1 MFITDLSIRRP
12 TVSWVMSL
20 ILIIFGLFVFWKLPV
35 RELPNGI
42 QPPVVQVQVD
52 YKSAAASIVDQEVTQ
67 VLEDVIG
74 GAEGIKNI
82 DSKSENGR
90 STINVEFDTSI
101 DLDNAANDI
110 RERVARVVDNLPS
123 ESDPPQILKRAAG
136 FTTTMWLSL
145 SSSTWSDLE
154 LGDYAERFLVDQFS
168 SVKNV
173 GRIRVGGLRELSIR
187 VWVDPIKL
195 AANDL
200 TIKEV
205 ESAMRGENI
214 SLPAG
219 TLEADNI
226 DLTLNLDKSYNDIN
240 SIKQLPIKKK
250 NNKVIL
256 LSDVANVEFG
266 PVSEKTLFKAQ
277 TKDQI
282 NLKTVGIGIYARS
295 GASTV
300 ELSNEIKK
308 KIIEVK
314 KSLPEE
320 LDLRVSFN
328 RANYV
333 EAAIE
338 EVYKTLFIAF
348 ILVVL
353 IIYLF
358 LGNLKAVIVPAIALP
373 VSLIASFLGLYIF
386 GLSINIFVLL
396 SFILAIGIITDDS
409 VIMTDA
415 IYRRIENGENS
426 LVAAYKGSKQ
436 ISFAIIATTLI
447 LVAVFLPLIFIK
459 GISGTLF
466 RETAIALSFSIV
478 VSSFVA
484 LTLSPML
491 ASKFLNKK
499 TSKKFIIRKFENIFS
514 NFANF
519 YKETLGTVIYK
530 TRTVGIF
537 IIFIIIASILLFNF
551 SKKELLPMED
561 RGAYLIIGATD
572 EGSSFEYTQE
582 QAQKVEARLLPLLQ
596 AEDSPYSRFIMRV
609 PGFGSSAN
617 SYNSFIIIALLDD
630 WKNRKKGQQI
640 VLREAIGKIVT
651 LPQALAFPI
660 SPQSIRVSSY
670 NKPVQ
675 MVIYGST
682 YEELEEIQKKI
693 IRKLRSNKN
702 LSRIDSDYNRN
713 KPEVKLIINKNKAKD
728 LGVSTKAIGETLETL
743 YGGKKITTFNKLG
756 KEYPIIVQQYLSD
769 RRNKEGV
776 SKIFVR
782 SETNS
787 KLISLANLVSFKE
800 EGSAKQLA
808 RYNRQRAVTI
818 SANINEGYTLTE
830 AIKFFE
836 EVMSS
841 EAPKNQI
848 TWKGKSEEIKET
860 SNELFI
866 IFALALLT
874 AYLVMAAT
882 FNSFIHPFIIVLTV
896 PLAIF
901 GGLVFILFLNSS
913 VNIFSQI
920 ALIILIGISTKNS
933 ILIVDFA
940 NQIRTTGKNIDTAV
954 KEACAVRFRPIIMTS
969 LSTMI
974 AMMPLVIG
982 NIGPGAG
989 EGSRLAVG
997 STILG
1002 GMIISTFFTLYV
1014 TPSMYLALAKNTK
1027 RIDVI
1032 DIELKKNYLKNN
1044 IFIFI

>member
-1 MFITDLSIRRP
+1 MFITELSIRRP
-12 TVSWVMSL
+12 VVSWVMSL
-20 ILIIFGLFVFWKLPV
+20 ILIVFGLFVFWKLPV
-35 RELPNGI
+35 RELPSGI
-42 QPPVVQVQVD
+42 QPPVVQVQVN
-52 YKSAAASIVDQEVTQ
+52 YNSAAAPIVNQEVTQ

-90 STINVEFDTSI
+90 STINIEFDTSI
-101 DLDNAANDI
+101 ELDNAANDV

-123 ESDPPQILKRAAG
+123 EADPPQILKRAAG
-136 FTTTMWLSL
+136 FTTTMWLAL

-154 LGDYAERFLVDQFS
+154 LGDYAERYLVDTFS

-173 GRIRVGGLRELSIR
+173 GRILVGGLRELSIR
-187 VWVDPIKL
+187 VWIDPIKL

-200 TIKEV
+200 TIQEV
-205 ESAMRGENI
+205 EQALRGENI
-214 SLPAG
+214 RLPAG

-226 DLTLNLDKSYNDIN
+226 DLTLNLDKSYN
-240 SIKQLPIKKK
+240 SIETIEQLPIKK
-250 NNKVIL
+250 NNKQIVT
-256 LSDVANVEFG
+256 LSDVAKIEFG

-277 TKDQI
+277 RKDQL

-300 ELSNEIKK
+300 ELSKEIKK
-308 KIIEVK
+308 KIFEVNK
-314 KSLPEE
+314 TLPDGLKLEIA
-320 LDLRVSFN
+320 FN
-328 RANYV
+328 RATYV
-333 EAAIE
+333 GAAIN
-338 EVYKTLFIAF
+338 EVYKTLVIAF
-348 ILVVL
+348 ILVVI

-373 VSLIASFLGLYIF
+373 VSLIASFLGIYLF

-415 IYRRIENGENS
+415 IYRRIENGETP
-426 LVAAYKGSKQ
+426 LVASYKGSKQ
-436 ISFAIIATTLI
+436 ITFAIIATTLI
-447 LVAVFLPLIFIK
+447 LIAVFLPLIFIE

-466 RETAIALSFSIV
+466 KETAIALSFSIV

-491 ASKFLNKK
+491 ASKFLTKK
-499 TSKKFIIRKFENIFS
+499 TDKNFIINRFEKFFLSFS
-514 NFANF
+514 KF
-519 YKETLGTVIYK
+519 YEETLTVLMKK
-530 TRTVGIF
+530 TKSITIF
-537 IIFIIIASILLFNF
+537 IILIIVGSILLFDF

-561 RGAYLIIGATD
+561 RGAYLVIGFTD

-582 QAQKVEARLLPLLQ
+582 KAQVIEKRLIPLLQ
-596 AEDSPYSRFIMRV
+596 EENSPYSRFIMRV
-609 PGFGSSAN
+609 PGFGTSAN
-617 SYNSFIIIALLDD
+617 SFNSFIIIALLDNWD
-630 WKNRKKGQQI
+630 NRKKNSQT
-640 VLREAIGKIVT
+640 VMREAIGKIVT
-651 LPQALAFPI
+651 VPQAVAFPI

-682 YEELEEIQKKI
+682 YEELENIQSQV
-693 IRKLRSNKN
+693 IRTLRKNGN
-702 LSRIDSDYNRN
+702 LSRIESDYSRN
-713 KPEVKLIINKNKAKD
+713 KPEVKLLINKNKAKD
-728 LGVSTKAIGETLETL
+728 LGVSTEKIGRTLETL
-743 YGGKKITTFNKLG
+743 YGGKRVTTFNKLG
-756 KEYPIIVQQYLSD
+756 KEYPIILQQYLAD
-769 RRNKEGV
+769 RRNKEGI

-782 SETNS
+782 SDTTG
-787 KLISLANLVSFKE
+787 KLISLVNLVDFKE
-800 EGSAKQLA
+800 VGAAKELS
-808 RYNRQRAVTI
+808 RYNRQPAVTI
-818 SANINEGYTLTE
+818 SANISENYSLSD
-830 AIKFFE
+830 AIKYLENTME
-836 EVMSS
+836 EV
-841 EAPKNQI
+841 APQNQI
-848 TWKGKSEEIKET
+848 TWKGKSEEVKET

-882 FNSFIHPFIIVLTV
+882 FNSFVHPFIIILTV

-933 ILIVDFA
+933 ILIVDYA
-940 NQIRTTGKNIDTAV
+940 NQIRTKGKNIETAV
-954 KEACAVRFRPIIMTS
+954 KEACSIRFRPIIMTS

-1014 TPSMYLALAKNTK
+1014 TPTMYLALAKNTK
-1027 RIDVI
+1027 RIDAV
-1032 DIELKKNYLKNN
+1032 DIELKKELR
-1044 IFIFI
+1044 

>member
-1 MFITDLSIRRP
+1 MFITELSIRRP
-12 TVSWVMSL
+12 VVSWVMSL
-20 ILIIFGLFVFWKLPV
+20 ILIVFGLFVFWKLPV
-35 RELPNGI
+35 RELPSGI
-42 QPPVVQVQVD
+42 QPPVVQVQVN
-52 YKSAAASIVDQEVTQ
+52 YNSAAAPIVNQEVTQ

-90 STINVEFDTSI
+90 STINIEFDTSI
-101 DLDNAANDI
+101 ELDNAANDV

-123 ESDPPQILKRAAG
+123 EADPPQILKRAAG
-136 FTTTMWLSL
+136 FTTTMWLAL

-154 LGDYAERFLVDQFS
+154 LGDYAERYLVDTFS

-173 GRIRVGGLRELSIR
+173 GRILVGGLRELSIR
-187 VWVDPIKL
+187 VWIDPIKL

-200 TIKEV
+200 TIQEV
-205 ESAMRGENI
+205 EQALRGENI
-214 SLPAG
+214 RLPAG

-226 DLTLNLDKSYNDIN
+226 DLTLNLDKSYN
-240 SIKQLPIKKK
+240 SIETIEQLPIKK
-250 NNKVIL
+250 NNKQIVT
-256 LSDVANVEFG
+256 LSDVAKIEFG

-277 TKDQI
+277 RKDQL
-282 NLKTVGIGIYARS
+282 NLKTVGIGIYAKS

-300 ELSNEIKK
+300 ELSKEIKK
-308 KIIEVK
+308 KIFEVNK
-314 KSLPEE
+314 TLPEGLKLE
-320 LDLRVSFN
+320 IAFN
-328 RANYV
+328 RATYV
-333 EAAIE
+333 GAAIN
-338 EVYKTLFIAF
+338 EVYKTLVIAF
-348 ILVVL
+348 ILVVI

-373 VSLIASFLGLYIF
+373 VSLIASFLGIYLF

-415 IYRRIENGENS
+415 IYRRIENGETP
-426 LVAAYKGSKQ
+426 LVASYKGSKQ
-436 ISFAIIATTLI
+436 ITFAIIATTLI
-447 LVAVFLPLIFIK
+447 LIAVFLPLIFIE

-466 RETAIALSFSIV
+466 KETAIALSFSIV

-491 ASKFLNKK
+491 ASKFLTKK
-499 TSKKFIIRKFENIFS
+499 TDKNFIINRFEKFFLSFS
-514 NFANF
+514 KF
-519 YKETLGTVIYK
+519 YEETLTVLMKK
-530 TRTVGIF
+530 TKSITFF
-537 IIFIIIASILLFNF
+537 IILIIVGSILLFDF

-561 RGAYLIIGATD
+561 RGAYLVIGFTD

-582 QAQKVEARLLPLLQ
+582 KAQVIEKRLIPLLQ
-596 AEDSPYSRFIMRV
+596 EENSPYSRFIMRV

-617 SYNSFIIIALLDD
+617 SFNSFIIIALLDNWD
-630 WKNRKKGQQI
+630 NRKKNSQT
-640 VLREAIGKIVT
+640 VMREAIGKIVT
-651 LPQALAFPI
+651 VPQAVAFPI

-682 YEELEEIQKKI
+682 YEELEKIQSQV
-693 IRKLRSNKN
+693 IRTLRKNGN
-702 LSRIDSDYNRN
+702 LSRIESDYSRN
-713 KPEVKLIINKNKAKD
+713 KPEVKLLINKNKAKD
-728 LGVSTKAIGETLETL
+728 LGVSTEKIGRTLETL
-743 YGGKKITTFNKLG
+743 YGGKRVTTFNKLG
-756 KEYPIIVQQYLSD
+756 KEYPIILQQYLAD
-769 RRNKEGV
+769 RRNKEGI

-782 SETNS
+782 SDTTG
-787 KLISLANLVSFKE
+787 KLISLVNLVDFKE
-800 EGSAKQLA
+800 VGAAKELS
-808 RYNRQRAVTI
+808 RYNRQPAVTI
-818 SANINEGYTLTE
+818 SANISENYSLSD
-830 AIKFFE
+830 AIKYLE
-836 EVMSS
+836 NTMEKV
-841 EAPKNQI
+841 APQNQI
-848 TWKGKSEEIKET
+848 TWKGKSEEVKET

-882 FNSFIHPFIIVLTV
+882 FNSFVHPFIIILTV

-933 ILIVDFA
+933 ILIVDYA
-940 NQIRTTGKNIDTAV
+940 NQIRTKGKNIETAV
-954 KEACAVRFRPIIMTS
+954 KEACSIRFRPIIMTS

-1014 TPSMYLALAKNTK
+1014 TPTMYLALAKNTK
-1027 RIDVI
+1027 RIDAV
-1032 DIELKKNYLKNN
+1032 DIELKKELR
-1044 IFIFI
+1044 

>member
-1 MFITDLSIRRP
+1 MFITELSIKRP
-12 TVSWVMSL
+12 AFSWVMSL
-20 ILIIFGLFVFWKLPV
+20 ILIVFGLFVFWKLPV

-42 QPPVVQVQVD
+42 QPPVVQVQIN
-52 YKSAAASIVDQEVTQ
+52 YKSASASIVDQEVTQ
-67 VLEDVIG
+67 VVEDVIG

-110 RERVARVVDNLPS
+110 RERVARIVDNLPS

-154 LGDYAERFLVDQFS
+154 LGDYADRYLVDQFS
-168 SVKNV
+168 SIKNV
-173 GRIRVGGLRELSIR
+173 GRILVGGLRELSIR

-205 ESAMRGENI
+205 ELAMRGENI

-240 SIKQLPIKKK
+240 SIKQLPIKKTG
-250 NNKVIL
+250 NKVIL
-256 LSDVANVEFG
+256 LSDVANIEFG
-266 PVSEKTLFKAQ
+266 PVSEKTLFKSQ
-277 TKDQI
+277 TKDQV

-300 ELSNEIKK
+300 ELSDDIKK
-308 KIIEVK
+308 RIIEVK
-314 KSLPEE
+314 KTLPDG

-338 EVYKTLFIAF
+338 EVYKTLLIAF

-358 LGNLKAVIVPAIALP
+358 LGNLKAVIVPAVALP

-415 IYRRIENGENS
+415 IYRRIENGETP

-436 ISFAIIATTLI
+436 ITFAIIATTLI
-447 LVAVFLPLIFIK
+447 LVAVFLPLIFIE

-466 RETAIALSFSIV
+466 RETAIALSFSII

-491 ASKFLNKK
+491 ASKFLTKR
-499 TSKKFIIRKFENIFS
+499 TSKKFLIKKFENIFLKFS
-514 NFANF
+514 NF
-519 YKETLGTVIYK
+519 YKETLEIAVYK
-530 TRTVGIF
+530 TKTISFF
-537 IIFIIIASILLFNF
+537 IILIIVSSVLLFSF
-551 SKKELLPMED
+551 SKKELLPQED
-561 RGAYLIIGATD
+561 RGAYLIIGFTD

-582 QAQKVEARLLPLLQ
+582 QAQKVEARLIPLLQ

-640 VLREAIGKIVT
+640 VIREAIGKIVT
-651 LPQALAFPI
+651 LPQAIAFPI
-660 SPQSIRVSSY
+660 SPQSIRVSNY

-682 YEELEEIQKKI
+682 YEELEEIQSKV
-693 IRKLRSNKN
+693 IRKLRSNRN
-702 LSRIDSDYNRN
+702 LSRIESDYNRN
-713 KPEVKLIINKNKAKD
+713 KPEVKLIIDQNKTKD
-728 LGVSTKAIGETLETL
+728 LGVSTRSIGETLETL
-743 YGGKKITTFNKLG
+743 YGGKRITTFNKLG

-769 RRNKEGV
+769 RRNKEGI

-782 SETNS
+782 SETNG

-800 EGSAKQLA
+800 EGAAKELS
-808 RYNRQRAVTI
+808 RYNRQRAITI
-818 SANINEGYTLTE
+818 SANISENYTLTE
-830 AIKFFE
+830 AIKFLE
-836 EVMSS
+836 EVMADI
-841 EAPKNQI
+841 APENQI
-848 TWKGKSEEIKET
+848 TWKGESEEIKET

-874 AYLVMAAT
+874 SYLVMAAT
-882 FNSFIHPFIIVLTV
+882 FNSFIHPFIIFLTV

-933 ILIVDFA
+933 ILIVDYA
-940 NQIRTTGKNIDTAV
+940 NQIRTTGKNIDVAV
-954 KEACAVRFRPIIMTS
+954 KEACSVRFRPIMMTS

-974 AMMPLVIG
+974 AMLPLIIG

-989 EGSRLAVG
+989 EGSRLAIG

-1027 RIDVI
+1027 RIDTI
-1032 DIELKKNYLKNN
+1032 DLELKRELSKK
-1044 IFIFI
+1044 

>member
-1 MFITDLSIRRP
+1 MFITELSIKRP
-12 TVSWVMSL
+12 AFSWVMSL
-20 ILIIFGLFVFWKLPV
+20 ILIVFGLFVFWKLPV

-42 QPPVVQVQVD
+42 QPPVVQVQIN
-52 YKSAAASIVDQEVTQ
+52 YKSASASIVDQEVTQ
-67 VLEDVIG
+67 VVEDVIG

-110 RERVARVVDNLPS
+110 RERVARIVDNLPS

-154 LGDYAERFLVDQFS
+154 LGDYADRYLVDQFS
-168 SVKNV
+168 SIKNV
-173 GRIRVGGLRELSIR
+173 GRILVGGLRELSIR

-205 ESAMRGENI
+205 ELAMRGENI

-240 SIKQLPIKKK
+240 SIKQLPIKKTG
-250 NNKVIL
+250 NKVIL
-256 LSDVANVEFG
+256 LSDVANIEFG
-266 PVSEKTLFKAQ
+266 PVSEKTLFKSQ
-277 TKDQI
+277 TKDQV

-300 ELSNEIKK
+300 ELSDDIKK
-308 KIIEVK
+308 RIIEVK
-314 KSLPEE
+314 KTLPDG

-338 EVYKTLFIAF
+338 EVYKTLLIAF

-358 LGNLKAVIVPAIALP
+358 LGNLKAVIVPAVALP

-415 IYRRIENGENS
+415 IYRRIENGETP

-436 ISFAIIATTLI
+436 ITFAIIATTLI
-447 LVAVFLPLIFIK
+447 LVAVFLPLIFIE

-466 RETAIALSFSIV
+466 RETAIALSFSII

-491 ASKFLNKK
+491 ASKFLTKR
-499 TSKKFIIRKFENIFS
+499 TSKKFLIKKFENIFLKFS
-514 NFANF
+514 NY
-519 YKETLGTVIYK
+519 YKETLEIAVYK
-530 TRTVGIF
+530 TKTISFF
-537 IIFIIIASILLFNF
+537 IILIVVSSVLLFSF
-551 SKKELLPMED
+551 SKKELLPQED
-561 RGAYLIIGATD
+561 RGAYLIIGFTD

-582 QAQKVEARLLPLLQ
+582 QAQKVEARLIPLLQ

-640 VLREAIGKIVT
+640 VMREAIGKIVT
-651 LPQALAFPI
+651 LPQAIAFPI
-660 SPQSIRVSSY
+660 SPQSIRVSNY

-682 YEELEEIQKKI
+682 YEELEEIQSKV
-693 IRKLRSNKN
+693 IRKLRSNRN
-702 LSRIDSDYNRN
+702 LSRIESDYNRN
-713 KPEVKLIINKNKAKD
+713 KPEVKLIIDQNKTKD
-728 LGVSTKAIGETLETL
+728 LGVSTRSIGETLETL
-743 YGGKKITTFNKLG
+743 YGGKRITTFNKLG

-769 RRNKEGV
+769 RRNKEGI

-782 SETNS
+782 SETNG

-800 EGSAKQLA
+800 EGAAKELS
-808 RYNRQRAVTI
+808 RYNRQRAITI
-818 SANINEGYTLTE
+818 SANISENYTLTE
-830 AIKFFE
+830 AIKFLE
-836 EVMSS
+836 EVMADI
-841 EAPKNQI
+841 APENQI
-848 TWKGKSEEIKET
+848 TWKGESEEIKET

-874 AYLVMAAT
+874 SYLVMAAT
-882 FNSFIHPFIIVLTV
+882 FNSFIHPFIIFLTV

-933 ILIVDFA
+933 ILIVDYA
-940 NQIRTTGKNIDTAV
+940 NQIRTTGKNIDVAV
-954 KEACAVRFRPIIMTS
+954 KEACSVRFRPIMMTS

-974 AMMPLVIG
+974 AMLPLIIG

-989 EGSRLAVG
+989 EGSRLAIG

-1027 RIDVI
+1027 RIDTI
-1032 DIELKKNYLKNN
+1032 DLELKRELSKK
-1044 IFIFI
+1044 

>member
-1 MFITDLSIRRP
+1 MFITELSIRRP
-12 TVSWVMSL
+12 VVSWVMSL
-20 ILIIFGLFVFWKLPV
+20 ILIVFGLFVFWKLPV
-35 RELPNGI
+35 RELPSGL
-42 QPPVVQVQVD
+42 QPPVVQVQVN
-52 YKSAAASIVDQEVTQ
+52 YASASAPIIDQEVTQ

-82 DSKSENGR
+82 DSKSSNGR
-90 STINVEFDTSI
+90 STIKVEFDTSI

-123 ESDPPQILKRAAG
+123 ESDPPQILKQAAG
-136 FTTTMWLSL
+136 FTTTMWLAL

-154 LGDYAERFLVDQFS
+154 LGDYAERYLVDTFS

-173 GRIRVGGLRELSIR
+173 GRILVGGLRELSIR

-200 TIKEV
+200 TVQEV
-205 ESAMRGENI
+205 ERALRGENI
-214 SLPAG
+214 RLPAG
-219 TLEADNI
+219 TLEANNI
-226 DLTLNLDKSYNDIN
+226 DLTLNLDKSYNSIET
-240 SIKQLPIKKK
+240 IKQLPIKKT
-250 NNKVIL
+250 NKKVVV
-256 LSDVANVEFG
+256 LSDVANIEFG

-277 TKDQI
+277 RKDQL

-300 ELSNEIKK
+300 ELSKEIKK
-308 KIIEVK
+308 KIAKVN
-314 KSLPEE
+314 KSLPEGLE
-320 LDLRVSFN
+320 LEVAFN
-328 RANYV
+328 RATYIG
-333 EAAIE
+333 AAIN
-338 EVYKTLFIAF
+338 EVYKTLIIAF
-348 ILVVL
+348 VLVVI

-373 VSLIASFLGLYIF
+373 VSLIASFLGIYIF

-415 IYRRIENGENS
+415 IYRRIENGENP

-436 ISFAIIATTLI
+436 ITFAIIATTLI
-447 LVAVFLPLIFIK
+447 LIAVFLPLIFIE

-491 ASKFLNKK
+491 ASKFLKKKNNKN
-499 TSKKFIIRKFENIFS
+499 FVIRKFEKFFLGFS
-514 NFANF
+514 KF
-519 YKETLGTVIYK
+519 YQETLDVLVKK
-530 TRTVGIF
+530 TKTISIF
-537 IIFIIIASILLFNF
+537 IIFIIVASVLLFNF

-561 RGAYLIIGATD
+561 RGAYLVIGFTD

-582 QAQKVEARLLPLLQ
+582 KALDIEKRLIPLLQ
-596 AEDSPYSRFIMRV
+596 AENSPYSRFIMRV
-609 PGFGSSAN
+609 PGFGNSAN
-617 SYNSFIIIALLDD
+617 SYNSFIIIALLDN
-630 WKNRKKGQQI
+630 WKNRKQDSQT
-640 VLREAIGKIVT
+640 VMRQAIGKIVT
-651 LPQALAFPI
+651 VPQAVAFPI

-682 YEELEEIQKKI
+682 YEELEKIQSEVI
-693 IRKLRSNKN
+693 GKLRRNRN
-702 LSRIDSDYNRN
+702 LSRIESDYSRN
-713 KPEVKLIINKNKAKD
+713 KPEIKLIINKNKAKD
-728 LGVSTKAIGETLETL
+728 LGVSTETIGKSLETL
-743 YGGKKITTFNKLG
+743 YGGKRVTTFNKLG
-756 KEYPIIVQQYLSD
+756 KEYPIILQQYLSD
-769 RRNKEGV
+769 RRNKEGI

-782 SETNS
+782 SDTTG
-787 KLISLANLVSFKE
+787 KLISLTNLINFKE
-800 EGSAKQLA
+800 EGTAKELA

-818 SANINEGYTLTE
+818 SANISENYTLSE
-830 AIKFFE
+830 AIKYLE
-836 EVMSS
+836 NTMAEVSPQS
-841 EAPKNQI
+841 QI

-882 FNSFIHPFIIVLTV
+882 FNSFIHPFIIILTV

-913 VNIFSQI
+913 INIFSQI
-920 ALIILIGISTKNS
+920 ALVILIGISTKNS
-933 ILIVDFA
+933 ILIVDYA
-940 NQIRTTGKNIDTAV
+940 NQIRTTGKNIETAV
-954 KEACAVRFRPIIMTS
+954 KEACSIRFRPIIMTS

-997 STILG
+997 ATILG

-1014 TPSMYLALAKNTK
+1014 TPTMYLSLAKNTK
-1027 RIDVI
+1027 RIDAI
-1032 DIELKKNYLKNN
+1032 DIELKKELR
-1044 IFIFI
+1044 

>member
-537 IIFIIIASILLFNF
+537 IILIIIASILLFNF

-866 IFALALLT
+866 IFILSLLT

-933 ILIVDFA
+933 ILIVDYA
-940 NQIRTTGKNIDTAV
+940 NRIRTTGKNIESAV
-954 KEACAVRFRPIIMTS
+954 KEACSVRFRPIIMTS

-1002 GMIISTFFTLYV
+1002 GMIISTFFTLYI

-1027 RIDVI
+1027 RIDEV
-1032 DIELKKNYLKNN
+1032 DLELKKELSKK
-1044 IFIFI
+1044 

>member
-1 MFITDLSIRRP
+1 MFITELSIKRP
-12 TVSWVMSL
+12 AVSWVMSL

-35 RELPNGI
+35 RELPDGI
-42 QPPVVQVQVD
+42 QPPVVQVQVN
-52 YKSAAASIVDQEVTQ
+52 YKSAAASIIDQDVTQ
-67 VLEDVIG
+67 VMEDVIG

-90 STINVEFDTSI
+90 STINIEFDTSI

-110 RERVARVVDNLPS
+110 RERVSRVVDNLPS

-145 SSSTWSDLE
+145 SSKTWSDLE
-154 LGDYAERFLVDQFS
+154 LGDYAERFLIDQFS

-173 GRIRVGGLRELSIR
+173 GRILVGGLRELSIR
-187 VWVDPIKL
+187 VWIDPIKL

-200 TIKEV
+200 TIQEV
-205 ESAMRGENI
+205 ENALRGENI
-214 SLPAG
+214 RLPAG

-226 DLTLNLDKSYNDIN
+226 DLTLNLDKSYNNVDA
-240 SIKQLPIKKK
+240 IKQLPIKKSA
-250 NNKVIL
+250 NKIIL

-282 NLKTVGIGIYARS
+282 NLKTVGIGIYAKS

-300 ELSNEIKK
+300 ELSNDIKK
-308 KIIEVK
+308 RIIEVK
-314 KSLPEE
+314 KSLPKE

-328 RANYV
+328 RATYIQ
-333 EAAIE
+333 AAIN
-338 EVYKTLFIAF
+338 EVYKTLIIAF
-348 ILVVL
+348 ILVVI

-373 VSLIASFLGLYIF
+373 VSLIASFLGLYVF

-415 IYRRIENGENS
+415 IYRRIENGETP

-447 LVAVFLPLIFIK
+447 LIAVFLPLIFIE

-466 RETAIALSFSIV
+466 KETAITLSFSII

-491 ASKFLNKK
+491 ASKFLTKK
-499 TSKKFIIRKFENIFS
+499 NVKNNIIKKFEKLFLNLS
-514 NFANF
+514 SF
-519 YKETLGTVIYK
+519 YKETLSVLLNK
-530 TRTVGIF
+530 TKIIGIF
-537 IIFIIIASILLFNF
+537 IIFIIFVSVFLFNF

-561 RGAYLIIGATD
+561 RGVYLVIGFTD
-572 EGSSFEYTQE
+572 EGRSFEYTQE
-582 QAQKVEARLLPLLQ
+582 KAQEVEKRLIPLLQ
-596 AEDSPYSRFIMRV
+596 AKDSPYSRFIMRV

-630 WKNRKKGQQI
+630 WKNRKKGSQT
-640 VLREAIGKIVT
+640 VMREAIGKIVT
-651 LPQALAFPI
+651 LPEAVAFPI
-660 SPQSIRVSSY
+660 SPQSIRVSNY

-675 MVIYGST
+675 MVIYGNT
-682 YEELEEIQKKI
+682 YKELEEIQNNVIKKI
-693 IRKLRSNKN
+693 RSNKN
-702 LSRIDSDYNRN
+702 LSRIESDYNRN

-728 LGVSTKAIGETLETL
+728 LGVSAQSIGKTLETL
-743 YGGKKITTFNKLG
+743 YGGKKITTFNRQG
-756 KEYPIIVQQYLSD
+756 REYPIIVQQYLSD
-769 RRNKEGV
+769 RRNKDGI

-782 SETNS
+782 SENS
-787 KLISLANLVSFKE
+787 GKLISLANLVNFKE
-800 EGSAKQLA
+800 VGVAKELA
-808 RYNRQRAVTI
+808 RYNRQSAVTI
-818 SANINEGYTLTE
+818 SANINENYSLTE
-830 AIKFFE
+830 AISYLE
-836 EVMSS
+836 NVMA
-841 EAPKNQI
+841 ETAPNNQI

-860 SNELFI
+860 SSELFI
-866 IFALALLT
+866 IFILALLT

-882 FNSFIHPFIIVLTV
+882 FNSFIHPFIIILTV

-913 VNIFSQI
+913 INIFSQI

-933 ILIVDFA
+933 ILIVDYT
-940 NQIRTTGKNIDTAV
+940 NQIRTTGKNIESAV
-954 KEACAVRFRPIIMTS
+954 KEACNIRFRPIMMTS

-974 AMMPLVIG
+974 AMLPLIIG

-997 STILG
+997 ATILG

-1014 TPSMYLALAKNTK
+1014 TPSMYLALARNTN
-1027 RIDVI
+1027 RIDAV
-1032 DIELKKNYLKNN
+1032 DIELNKQISKK
-1044 IFIFI
+1044 

>member
-1 MFITDLSIRRP
+1 MFITELSIKRP
-12 TVSWVMSL
+12 AVSWVMSL
-20 ILIIFGLFVFWKLPV
+20 ILIVFGLFVFWKLPV

-42 QPPVVQVQVD
+42 QPPVVQVQIN
-52 YKSAAASIVDQEVTQ
+52 YKSASASIVDQEVTQ
-67 VLEDVIG
+67 VVEDVIG

-154 LGDYAERFLVDQFS
+154 LGDYAERYLVDQFS
-168 SVKNV
+168 SIKNV
-173 GRIRVGGLRELSIR
+173 GRILVGGLRELSIR

-205 ESAMRGENI
+205 ELAMRGENI

-240 SIKQLPIKKK
+240 SIKQLPIKKTG
-250 NNKVIL
+250 NKVVL
-256 LSDVANVEFG
+256 LSDVANIEFG
-266 PVSEKTLFKAQ
+266 PVSEKTLFKSQ
-277 TKDQI
+277 TKDQV

-300 ELSNEIKK
+300 ELSDDIKK
-308 KIIEVK
+308 KITEVK
-314 KSLPEE
+314 KSLPDG
-320 LDLRVSFN
+320 LDLRISFN

-338 EVYKTLFIAF
+338 EVYKTLVIAF

-415 IYRRIENGENS
+415 IYRRIENGETP
-426 LVAAYKGSKQ
+426 LVASYKGSKQ

-447 LVAVFLPLIFIK
+447 LVAVFLPLIFIE

-491 ASKFLNKK
+491 ASKFLKK
-499 TSKKFIIRKFENIFS
+499 KISKKVLIKKFENIFL

-519 YKETLGTVIYK
+519 YKETLEIIIYK
-530 TRTVGIF
+530 SKTVSFF
-537 IIFIIIASILLFNF
+537 IVLIIISSVLLFSF
-551 SKKELLPMED
+551 SKKELLPQED
-561 RGAYLIIGATD
+561 RGAYLIIGFTD

-582 QAQKVEARLLPLLQ
+582 QAQKVEARLIPLLQ
-596 AEDSPYSRFIMRV
+596 TEDSPYSRFIMRV

-630 WKNRKKGQQI
+630 WKNRKKGQQV

-651 LPQALAFPI
+651 LPQAVAFPI
-660 SPQSIRVSSY
+660 SPQSIRVSNY

-682 YEELEEIQKKI
+682 YEELEEIQTKVI
-693 IRKLRSNKN
+693 GKLRSNKN
-702 LSRIDSDYNRN
+702 LSRIESDYNRN
-713 KPEVKLIINKNKAKD
+713 KPEVKLLIDRSKAKD
-728 LGVSTKAIGETLETL
+728 LGVSTRSIGETLETL
-743 YGGKKITTFNKLG
+743 YGGKKITTFNRLG

-769 RRNKEGV
+769 RRNKEGI

-782 SETNS
+782 SETNG
-787 KLISLANLVSFKE
+787 KLISLSNLVSFKE
-800 EGSAKQLA
+800 EGTAKELA
-808 RYNRQRAVTI
+808 RYNRQRAITI
-818 SANINEGYTLTE
+818 SANISETYTLTE
-830 AIKFFE
+830 AIKFLE
-836 EVMSS
+836 GVMADI
-841 EAPKNQI
+841 APENQI

-874 AYLVMAAT
+874 SYLVMAAT
-882 FNSFIHPFIIVLTV
+882 FNSFIHPFIIFLTV

-933 ILIVDFA
+933 ILIVDYA
-940 NQIRTTGKNIDTAV
+940 NQIRTMGKSIDVAI
-954 KEACAVRFRPIIMTS
+954 KEACSVRLRPILMTS
-969 LSTMI
+969 ISTMI
-974 AMMPLVIG
+974 AMLPLVIG
-982 NIGPGAG
+982 NFGPGAG

-997 STILG
+997 ATILG

-1027 RIDVI
+1027 RIDAI
-1032 DIELKKNYLKNN
+1032 DLELKKELIKK
-1044 IFIFI
+1044 

>member
-1 MFITDLSIRRP
+1 MFITELSIKRP
-12 TVSWVMSL
+12 AFSWVMSL
-20 ILIIFGLFVFWKLPV
+20 ILIVFGLFVFWKLPV

-42 QPPVVQVQVD
+42 QPPVVQVQIN
-52 YKSAAASIVDQEVTQ
+52 YKSASASIVDQEVTQ
-67 VLEDVIG
+67 VVEDVIG

-110 RERVARVVDNLPS
+110 RERVARIVDNLPS

-154 LGDYAERFLVDQFS
+154 LGDYADRFLVDQFS
-168 SVKNV
+168 SIKNV
-173 GRIRVGGLRELSIR
+173 GRILVGGLRELSIR

-205 ESAMRGENI
+205 ELAMRGENI

-240 SIKQLPIKKK
+240 SIKQLPIKKTG
-250 NNKVIL
+250 NKVIL
-256 LSDVANVEFG
+256 LSDVANIEFG
-266 PVSEKTLFKAQ
+266 PVSEKTLFKSQ
-277 TKDQI
+277 TKDQV

-300 ELSNEIKK
+300 ELSDDIKK
-308 KIIEVK
+308 RIIEVK
-314 KSLPEE
+314 KTLPDG

-338 EVYKTLFIAF
+338 EVYKTLLIAF

-358 LGNLKAVIVPAIALP
+358 LGNLKAVIVPAVALP

-415 IYRRIENGENS
+415 IYRRIENDETP

-436 ISFAIIATTLI
+436 ITFAIIATTLI
-447 LVAVFLPLIFIK
+447 LVAVFLPLIFIE

-466 RETAIALSFSIV
+466 RETAIALSFSII

-491 ASKFLNKK
+491 ASKFLTKR
-499 TSKKFIIRKFENIFS
+499 TSKKFLIKKFENIFLKFS
-514 NFANF
+514 NF
-519 YKETLGTVIYK
+519 YKETLEIAVYK
-530 TRTVGIF
+530 TKTISFF
-537 IIFIIIASILLFNF
+537 IILIIVSSVLLFSF
-551 SKKELLPMED
+551 SKKELLPQED
-561 RGAYLIIGATD
+561 RGAYLIIGFTD

-582 QAQKVEARLLPLLQ
+582 QAQKVEARLIPLLQ

-640 VLREAIGKIVT
+640 VMREAIGKIVT
-651 LPQALAFPI
+651 LPQAIAFPI
-660 SPQSIRVSSY
+660 SPQSIRVSNY

-682 YEELEEIQKKI
+682 YEELEEIQSKV
-693 IRKLRSNKN
+693 IRKLRSNRN
-702 LSRIDSDYNRN
+702 LSRIESDYNRN
-713 KPEVKLIINKNKAKD
+713 KPEVKLIIDQNKTKD
-728 LGVSTKAIGETLETL
+728 LGVSTRSIGETLETL
-743 YGGKKITTFNKLG
+743 YGGKRITTFNKLG

-769 RRNKEGV
+769 RRNKEGI

-782 SETNS
+782 SETNG

-800 EGSAKQLA
+800 EGAAKELS
-808 RYNRQRAVTI
+808 RYNRQRAITI
-818 SANINEGYTLTE
+818 SANISENYTLTE
-830 AIKFFE
+830 AIKFLE
-836 EVMSS
+836 EVMADI
-841 EAPKNQI
+841 APENQI
-848 TWKGKSEEIKET
+848 TWKGESEEIKET

-874 AYLVMAAT
+874 SYLVMAAT
-882 FNSFIHPFIIVLTV
+882 FNSFIHPFIIFLTV

-933 ILIVDFA
+933 ILIVDYA
-940 NQIRTTGKNIDTAV
+940 NQIRTTGKNIDVAV
-954 KEACAVRFRPIIMTS
+954 KEACSVRFRPIMMTS

-974 AMMPLVIG
+974 AMLPLIIG

-989 EGSRLAVG
+989 EGSRLAIG

-1027 RIDVI
+1027 RIDTI
-1032 DIELKKNYLKNN
+1032 DLELKRELSKK
-1044 IFIFI
+1044 

>member
-1 MFITDLSIRRP
+1 MFITELSIKRP
-12 TVSWVMSL
+12 AFSWVMSL
-20 ILIIFGLFVFWKLPV
+20 ILIVFGLFVFWKLPV

-42 QPPVVQVQVD
+42 QPPVVQVQIN
-52 YKSAAASIVDQEVTQ
+52 YKSASASIVDQEVTQ
-67 VLEDVIG
+67 VVEDVIG

-110 RERVARVVDNLPS
+110 RERVARIVDNLPS

-154 LGDYAERFLVDQFS
+154 LGDYADRYLVDQFS
-168 SVKNV
+168 SIKNV
-173 GRIRVGGLRELSIR
+173 GRILVGGLRELSIR

-205 ESAMRGENI
+205 ELAMRGENI

-240 SIKQLPIKKK
+240 SIKQLPIKKTG
-250 NNKVIL
+250 NKVIL
-256 LSDVANVEFG
+256 LSDVADIEFG
-266 PVSEKTLFKAQ
+266 PVSEKTLFKSQ
-277 TKDQI
+277 TKDQV

-300 ELSNEIKK
+300 ELSDDIKK
-308 KIIEVK
+308 RIIEVK
-314 KSLPEE
+314 KTLPDG

-333 EAAIE
+333 EAAIQ
-338 EVYKTLFIAF
+338 EVYKTLLIAF

-358 LGNLKAVIVPAIALP
+358 LGNLKAVIVPAVALP

-415 IYRRIENGENS
+415 IYRRIENGETP

-436 ISFAIIATTLI
+436 ITFAIIATTLI
-447 LVAVFLPLIFIK
+447 LVAVFLPLIFIE

-466 RETAIALSFSIV
+466 RETAIALSFSII

-491 ASKFLNKK
+491 ASKFLTKR
-499 TSKKFIIRKFENIFS
+499 TSKKFLIKKFENIFLKFS
-514 NFANF
+514 NY
-519 YKETLGTVIYK
+519 YKETLEIAVYK
-530 TRTVGIF
+530 TKTISFF
-537 IIFIIIASILLFNF
+537 IILIVVSSVLLFSF
-551 SKKELLPMED
+551 SKKELLPQED
-561 RGAYLIIGATD
+561 RGAYLIIGFTD

-582 QAQKVEARLLPLLQ
+582 QAQKVEARLIPLLQ

-640 VLREAIGKIVT
+640 VIREAIGKIVT
-651 LPQALAFPI
+651 LPQAIAFPI
-660 SPQSIRVSSY
+660 SPQSIRVSNY

-682 YEELEEIQKKI
+682 YEELEEIQSKV
-693 IRKLRSNKN
+693 IRKLRSNRN
-702 LSRIDSDYNRN
+702 LSRIESDYNRN
-713 KPEVKLIINKNKAKD
+713 KPEVKLIIDQNKTKD
-728 LGVSTKAIGETLETL
+728 LGVSTRSIGETLETL
-743 YGGKKITTFNKLG
+743 YGGKRITTFNKLG

-769 RRNKEGV
+769 RRNKEGI

-782 SETNS
+782 SETNG

-800 EGSAKQLA
+800 EGAAKELS
-808 RYNRQRAVTI
+808 RYNRQRAITI
-818 SANINEGYTLTE
+818 SANISENYTLTE
-830 AIKFFE
+830 AIKFLE
-836 EVMSS
+836 EVMADI
-841 EAPKNQI
+841 APENQI
-848 TWKGKSEEIKET
+848 TWKGESEEIKET

-874 AYLVMAAT
+874 SYLVMAAT
-882 FNSFIHPFIIVLTV
+882 FNSFIHPFIIFLTV

-933 ILIVDFA
+933 ILIVDYA
-940 NQIRTTGKNIDTAV
+940 NQIRTTGKSIDVAV
-954 KEACAVRFRPIIMTS
+954 KEACSVRFRPIMMTS

-974 AMMPLVIG
+974 AMLPLIIG

-989 EGSRLAVG
+989 EGSRLAIG

-1027 RIDVI
+1027 RIDTI
-1032 DIELKKNYLKNN
+1032 DLELKRELSKK
-1044 IFIFI
+1044 